1 MPSDFKPDPAH
12 LRACLAEA
20 LDAVRAGRYEDK
32 LVASVKFLFD
42 NRQIFRD
49 LGDELSFART
59 HSVHWEIYDQMGD
72 YDSSIVGLE
81 QIVEEEYLPCIK
93 SPQSLPPEYQG
104 AEGRAQ
110 RKLLRQ
116 KVMCCLAYGFAL
128 YRKRDHITARDVL
141 DSCRI
146 FIEKTLIYK
155 NSDHPFPC
163 WGTRA
168 RYHYFYGQLLR
179 AEQQY
184 HLASEQFVI
193 ASDYTRRRLDQEKD
207 QGKSADK
214 LHIEQLFANHCVG
227 KVLAFGF
234 GWSARLQGSL
244 SLAWNQ
250 LQSARVVLWDS
261 QDEFL
266 KGQLEWLSCSVR
278 RAQKGISLELE
289 ELIPQIK
296 ECRRRLDKHTDYYV
310 QASREHGILLLNLA
324 HAYREAN
331 NDAKSIDL
339 LQEALEVV
347 DSYLP
352 RCRDSSRVLALVLK
366 ARIKLALN
374 NDSWSRDSEDAARQ
388 AQYLARTVDNKASR
402 AEAAI
407 VLGEVLSMVPTRR
420 QGPFD
425 QTKDPHEWSEAIRC
439 FTEAIGDRRDN
450 LLARCAS
457 HLCLAELELKRYNI
471 LDAHKHLKAWKEMSA
486 PVEHHWLR
494 QKGALVEGKI
504 AAYKIFLITPE
515 DKRKFNEVSFSLVKF
530 LVDREKL
537 KQQGQPFDVNTAASN
552 IGITVRTFH
561 NWEAKIKDVEPVRIQ
576 IHQSRKAASSSS

>member
-1 MPSDFKPDPAH
+1 MTTASTPDLAY
-12 LRACLAEA
+12 LRDCLAKS
-20 LDAVRAGRYEDK
+20 LDAVRSGRFEDD
-32 LVASVKFLFD
+32 LVASVKVLFD

-49 LGDELSFART
+49 LGDELSFARI
-59 HSVHWEIYDQMGD
+59 HSVRWEVYDQKGD
-72 YDSSIVGLE
+72 YENSMEGLK
-81 QIVEEEYLPCIK
+81 QIVEGDYLLCIK
-93 SPQSLPPEYQG
+93 SPQPLPLEYQG
-104 AEGRAQ
+104 PHARAQ

-128 YRKRDHITARDVL
+128 YRKRDYVTARDAL

-146 FIEKTLIYK
+146 FIENTLIDK
-155 NSDHPFPC
+155 SSDHPFPC

-184 HLASEQFVI
+184 LLASEQFVI
-193 ASDYTRRRLDQEKD
+193 ALDYARRRLDQEKD

-214 LHIEQLFANHCVG
+214 LHIEQLFAHHCVG

-234 GWSARLQGSL
+234 GWSARLQGEL

-289 ELIPQIK
+289 ELIPQIQ
-296 ECRRRLDKHTDYYV
+296 ECRRRLDKHTEYYV

-331 NDAKSIDL
+331 NNERSTEL
-339 LQEALEVV
+339 LQEAQVIV

-352 RCRDSSRVLALVLK
+352 RCRDSSRVLALALK

-374 NDSWSRDSEDAARQ
+374 NDSWSRESEEAARQ
-388 AQYLARTVDNKASR
+388 ARYLARTADNKASR

-407 VLGEVLSMVPTRR
+407 VLGEVLSMMPTRR

-425 QTKDPHEWSEAIRC
+425 QTEDPREWSEAIDC

-457 HLCLAELELKRYNI
+457 HLCLAELEFKRYNI

-515 DKRKFNEVSFSLVKF
+515 DERKFNEVCFTLVKF
-530 LVDREKL
+530 LVEREKL
-537 KQQGQPFDVNTAASN
+537 KQQGQPWDDNKAASN
-552 IGITVRTFH
+552 IGVTVRTFR
-561 NWEAKIKDVEPVRIQ
+561 NWAAKIKDLEPIGLQ
-576 IHQSRKAASSSS
+576 IHQSKKAASSSS